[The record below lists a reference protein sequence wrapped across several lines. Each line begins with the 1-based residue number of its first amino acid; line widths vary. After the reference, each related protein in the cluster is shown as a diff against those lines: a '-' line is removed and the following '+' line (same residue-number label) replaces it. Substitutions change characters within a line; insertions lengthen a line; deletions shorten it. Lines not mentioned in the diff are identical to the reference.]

1 MIAET
6 GVNGFVHLTGADAHA
21 LAASHR
27 VSSIPHFAFIDGE
40 GGSDTLVGWS
50 PSEFAAKIDWLRS

>member
-1 MIAET
+1 MVVDGSSSEVDAMIAET

-40 GGSDTLVGWS
+40 VLQH
-50 PSEFAAKIDWLRS
+50 PAF